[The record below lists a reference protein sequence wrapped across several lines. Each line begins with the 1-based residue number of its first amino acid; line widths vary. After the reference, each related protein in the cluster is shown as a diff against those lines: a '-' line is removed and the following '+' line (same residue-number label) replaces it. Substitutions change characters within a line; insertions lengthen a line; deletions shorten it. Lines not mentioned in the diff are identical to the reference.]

1 MNLPLETPILQ
12 TLAWTLLH
20 FLWQGALLGL
30 VARAAFW
37 LLRDRAPQA
46 RYLVGCAA
54 LAAMAAAPVAT
65 FLLLKPAAETVG
77 VVELVRSGGAAVAAG
92 GTTHASWFQDLALFL
107 RPALPWAVALWMA
120 GVSVLSLR
128 LLGGWIWLLRLR
140 TRLAEPAGACWQ
152 MTVNALAR
160 RMKVKVDVRILRSW
174 AVDTPM
180 VVGWVKPLVLVP
192 AAALAGLAPEALEAV
207 LAHELEHVRRHD
219 YLVNLVQ
226 SALEV
231 LLFYHPAVWWL
242 STQIRQERE
251 LCCDDAAV
259 AVCGDPVL
267 YARALAALEGLRG
280 DAILET
286 RLAPAAHGGTLMT
299 RIQRLLAPTLPP
311 SPTRRA
317 GILAALAVTALGAG
331 TALRLQDTPKPAA
344 EATGEGKRRTTNI
357 EIREDRD
364 RLKVKIQ
371 GEVKVRP
378 DGKTDLAVAE
388 GASIEITGTE
398 KDTVRHFKASRSKG
412 TETRSFSVNGKE
424 ASLDQAWLNQRLDQ
438 LKKLEEKAAQ
448 AKDQAASAEDKAKAA
463 ADKAHQIE
471 VRVRRIG
478 KDGEEVTTETVHGL
492 PADGR
497 GRKHIVI
504 KRVDGSGKV
513 LEEDVQG
520 LPAPVDGPG
529 SKRIIIKRVDGDGKT
544 VTEEHVGPGKVMVF
558 KGTDG
563 KVLKLHP
570 GEATGK
576 EKVFVFEGP
585 DSKKIEIDVARIT
598 KEATEHAR
606 QMKLHLKDMDG
617 LHEKMMVFDTDI
629 DIDIDDETGPKVLR
643 RKFWTPAPDP
653 EKLKELRKLGPQKEV
668 EVLRRE
674 IERLQQRLDR
684 LQDRLHSEGSTAPA
698 PPKPPKPPAA
708 APAPPAPPAP
718 KATPSARPVPAP
730 KAAPA
735 LPSAPP
741 QPPPPPPAPASEI

>member
-1 MNLPLETPILQ
+1 MNLSLQHPVLQ

-30 VARAAFW
+30 LARAGFW
-37 LLRDRAPQA
+37 LLRDRAPQV
-46 RYLVGCAA
+46 RYLLGCAA
-54 LAAMAAAPVAT
+54 LVAMAAAPVAT
-65 FLLLKPAAETVG
+65 FLLLQPAAEAAG
-77 VVELVRSGGAAVAAG
+77 SGGLVELTRSARTVVTAGRTAGAA
-92 GTTHASWFQDLALFL
+92 WFLDLTVFL
-107 RPALPWAVALWMA
+107 RPALPWAVALWMV

-152 MTVNALAR
+152 MTVNTLAR

-192 AAALAGLAPEALEAV
+192 AAALTGLAPEALEAV

-259 AVCGDPVL
+259 ALCGDPVL
-267 YARALAALEGLRG
+267 YARALTALETLRG
-280 DAILET
+280 GAILET
-286 RLAPAAHGGTLMT
+286 RLAPAAHGGTLMN

-331 TALRLQDTPKPAA
+331 TALRLQDTPKS
-344 EATGEGKRRTTNI
+344 ATESVSAGKRKTTNI
-357 EIREDRD
+357 VITEDRD
-364 RLKVKIQ
+364 KLRVKIE

-398 KDTVRHFKASRSKG
+398 KDTVRRFKASRSKG
-412 TETRSFSVNGKE
+412 TEARSFSVNGKE
-424 ASLDQAWLNQRLDQ
+424 ASLDQTWLDQRLDQ
-438 LKKLEEKAAQ
+438 LKKLEEKTAQ
-448 AKDQAASAEDKAKAA
+448 AKSQAASAEVQAKAA

-471 VRVRRIG
+471 VRVRKVG

-492 PADGR
+492 PAEGH
-497 GRKHIVI
+497 GRKRIVI

-513 LEEDVQG
+513 LTEDGQG
-520 LPAPVDGPG
+520 LPPAAEGTG
-529 SKRIIIKRVDGDGKT
+529 SKRIIIKRVDGSGKT
-544 VTEEHVGPGKVMVF
+544 VTEDHVGPGKVMVF
-558 KGTDG
+558 KGSDG
-563 KVLKLHP
+563 KVMKVEP
-570 GEATGK
+570 GMSTGK
-576 EKVFVFEGP
+576 EKVFVIEGP
-585 DSKKIEIDVARIT
+585 DSKKIQVDVERIA
-598 KEATEHAR
+598 KEAHEHAR
-606 QMKLHLKDMDG
+606 QMKLHLKELDG
-617 LHEKMMVFDTDI
+617 QHGRTVVLDSDI
-629 DIDIDDETGPKVLR
+629 DIDIDSEGGPRVFR
-643 RKFWTPAPDP
+643 RELKRPDL
-653 EKLKELRKLGPQKEV
+653 EQQKALRKLGPQKEV

-684 LQDRLHSEGSTAPA
+684 LQERLHSDVPPPPPPPPPPA
-698 PPKPPKPPAA
+698 PK
-708 APAPPAPPAP
+708 APPAPPAP
-718 KATPSARPVPAP
+718 KAVPTPKPAPAP

-735 LPSAPP
+735 TPSAPAP
-741 QPPPPPPAPASEI
+741 VPAPAPTPAAEI